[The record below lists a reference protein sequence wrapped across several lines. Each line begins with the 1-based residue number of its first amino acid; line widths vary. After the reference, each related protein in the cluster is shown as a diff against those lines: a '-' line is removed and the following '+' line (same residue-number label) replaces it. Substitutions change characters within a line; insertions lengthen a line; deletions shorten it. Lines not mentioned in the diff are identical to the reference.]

1 MRVLIAPDKFKGSMT
16 AAQAAEAIALG
27 VRDAF
32 EHERRRGEA
41 DICPI
46 ADGGDGTL
54 EVIARAT
61 PGAGRPRATTAHPL
75 PGHDAGVPYLV
86 FPGIDDEPTA
96 LIESALI
103 VGLARVPQQHRDP
116 EVLRTHGIGEVV
128 RHAVSSGCR
137 RVIVTLGGSATIDGG
152 VGLAQELGVRFT
164 SAGRPIPD
172 ISGKD
177 LGRIDA
183 INTDRSDDEFGDI
196 DFIGLCDVD
205 SPLLGPAGAA
215 RLYGPQKGATPQQV
229 RRLESG
235 LANLARVCRESGL
248 PVDPEAEGAGAAGGL
263 GFGLMA
269 LFSAELYS
277 GAASVLETVLFEQRC
292 ATADL
297 IITGEGQFDTQT
309 MQGKAVGHVVD
320 GARRA
325 GKRVMVVCGHADPA
339 IVGTVGDRTGP
350 WLDPDDVCSLTSL
363 APTPDEAMAHAP
375 ELARQAA
382 RRLVSRW
389 LSEDRTP
396 ARRGGDAGSRPPRY
410 P

>member
-16 AAQAAEAIALG
+16 AGQAAAAIALG

-32 EHERRRGEA
+32 EHDRRSGEA

-54 EVIARAT
+54 EVIAKAT
-61 PGAGRPRATTAHPL
+61 PGVERPDAQVSRPL
-75 PGHDAGVPYLV
+75 PGHDARVPYLV

-103 VGLARVPQQHRDP
+103 VGLARVSQQHRDP
-116 EVLRTHGIGEVV
+116 EALRTHGIGEVV
-128 RHAVSSGCR
+128 RHAVASGCR
-137 RVIVTLGGSATIDGG
+137 RVIVTLGGSATVDGG
-152 VGLAQELGVRFT
+152 IGMAQELGVRFM
-164 SAGRPIPD
+164 SEGKPITE
-172 ISGKD
+172 ITGKD

-183 INTDRSDDEFGDI
+183 VNTDRSDDEFGDI

-229 RRLESG
+229 QRLESG
-235 LANLARVCRESGL
+235 LDNLARVCRESGL
-248 PVDPEAEGAGAAGGL
+248 PVDPEAQGAGAAGGL

-292 ATADL
+292 AMADL
-297 IITGEGQFDTQT
+297 VITGEGQLDTQT
-309 MQGKAVGHVVD
+309 MQGKAAGEVVL

-325 GKRVMVVCGHADPA
+325 GKRVMVVCGRADPA
-339 IVGTVGDRTGP
+339 VLGTPPVPAGSG
-350 WLDPDDVCSLTSL
+350 LAPDDVCSLMSL
-363 APTPDEAMAHAP
+363 ASTPEEAMAHAP
-375 ELARQAA
+375 KLARQAA
-382 RRLVSRW
+382 RRLVMRW
-389 LSEDRTP
+389 LAEHR
-396 ARRGGDAGSRPPRY
+396 
-410 P
+410 